1 MSAQTTPSDEKDW
14 GNLRFTPRR
23 GRHAQGSPEDNASSR
38 FVIGLVV
45 FVLVALLYPWY
56 SYEVQTRLAARD
68 LARVVEQFDAE
79 LRSQTKAAAERA
91 EQAEQRRLDA
101 VDRRRVAG
109 VRVVGAMATSGRPVV
124 IVDMGNAQLW
134 ESQATICRQAARW
147 LKRST
152 SGMTL
157 QVQAHRGR
165 VPAASIGSVD
175 C

>member
-1 MSAQTTPSDEKDW
+1 MTEPITPSGEKDW

-23 GRHAQGSPEDNASSR
+23 GRHARGSPEDNASSR

-45 FVLVALLYPWY
+45 FAVVALLYPWY

-79 LRSQTKAAAERA
+79 LRSQTKAAADRAERA
-91 EQAEQRRLDA
+91 EQRRQDA

-109 VRVVGAMATSGRPVV
+109 VRVVGAMAASGQPVV
-124 IVDMGNAQLW
+124 IVDMGKAELW

-147 LKRST
+147 LKRPT
-152 SGMTL
+152 AGMTL
-157 QVQAHRGR
+157 HVQSHRGR
-165 VPAASIGSVD
+165 SPAVTLGSVD

>member
-1 MSAQTTPSDEKDW
+1 MAEQSTSSGEKDW

-23 GRHAQGSPEDNASSR
+23 GRHAQGSPEDNANSR

-79 LRSQTKAAAERA
+79 LRSQTKAAADRA

-101 VDRRRVAG
+101 ADRRRVAG
-109 VRVVGAMATSGRPVV
+109 VRVVGAMAASGQPVV
-124 IVDMGNAQLW
+124 IVDMGKAELW

-147 LKRST
+147 LKRPT
-152 SGMTL
+152 AGTTL
-157 QVQAHRGR
+157 HVQSHRGR
-165 VPAASIGSVD
+165 SPAVTIGSVD